1 MRRRAKPKEIAKM
14 LSIANE
20 NMKALRVR
28 VTLRVRLATSSDG
41 NK

>member
-1 MRRRAKPKEIAKM
+1 MRRAKPREIAKM

-28 VTLRVRLATSSDG
+28 VTLSVRLATSREV